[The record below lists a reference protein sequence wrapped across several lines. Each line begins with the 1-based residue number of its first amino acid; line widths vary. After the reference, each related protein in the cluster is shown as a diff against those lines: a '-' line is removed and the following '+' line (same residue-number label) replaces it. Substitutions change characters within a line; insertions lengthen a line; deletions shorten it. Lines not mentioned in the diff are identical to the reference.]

1 MEMIGPASNVIQPVS
16 LIDFTKVPMFI
27 LSNVQSAL
35 ILLCNLYLAYIYK
48 RFDVLLKISNDVISF
63 IQVAYK

>member
-1 MEMIGPASNVIQPVS
+1 MEIIGPASNVIQPVS

-35 ILLCNLYLAYIYK
+35 ILLCNHAYIYK
-48 RFDVLLKISNDVISF
+48 RFDVLLKSSNDVISF

>member
-1 MEMIGPASNVIQPVS
+1 MTGPASNVIQPVS

-27 LSNVQSAL
+27 LIMSNVQSVL
-35 ILLCNLYLAYIYK
+35 ILLCNHAYIYK
-48 RFDVLLKISNDVISF
+48 RFDVLLKSSNNVIAF